1 MILALVRF
9 RCLLHLP
16 EMLLLA
22 QMVTVWV
29 IEEEV
34 LSFERLPFRLES
46 RVTDV
51 VSINKNQYPKCK
63 EFFPNQTLFFGKIVS
78 KEDKIRP
85 KADK

>member
-1 MILALVRF
+1 
-9 RCLLHLP
+9 
-16 EMLLLA
+16 MLLFT
-22 QMVTVWV
+22 QTVTVWAV
-29 IEEEV
+29 EEEV

-46 RVTDV
+46 CVTDI
-51 VSINKNQYPKCK
+51 VSFNKNQYPKCK